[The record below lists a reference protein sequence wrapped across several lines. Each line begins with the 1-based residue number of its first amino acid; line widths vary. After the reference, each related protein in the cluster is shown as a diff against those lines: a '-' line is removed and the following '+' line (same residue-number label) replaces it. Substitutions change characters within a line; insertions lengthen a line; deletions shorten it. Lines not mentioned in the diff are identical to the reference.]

1 MPKILALVFSV
12 FMLYACQSASKEQQ
26 VHSDT
31 KQLTIVCTTSMLG
44 DAVAQMF
51 GDAVTVDV
59 LMGPGVDPHLYKATQ
74 GDLGRLTD
82 ADVVVYNGLHLE
94 GKMGTVLQ
102 KLAMRKPVIAAAEA
116 LPENKLLYL
125 NKEDNVHDPHVW
137 FDVRLWANLCHELR
151 DSLIKISP
159 ATLEVKREQSDDYLS
174 QLKQLDDWARFELSK
189 IPEEQRVLITAH
201 DAYEYFGRAYNIE
214 VKGLQGISTV
224 AEYGLRDVSDLVD
237 FISTR
242 KIPAIFLESSVPKR
256 SMEAVLEGCQRNG
269 FEVKFGATLFSDAMG
284 GTDTPEG
291 TYIGMVK
298 YNVTSIKNALNP

>member
-1 MPKILALVFSV
+1 MRKISALIFSLSIL
-12 FMLYACQSASKEQQ
+12 FSCQSASPESQTD
-26 VHSDT
+26 SES

-44 DAVAQMF
+44 DAVVQMF
-51 GDAVTVDV
+51 GDAVKVDV

-102 KLAMRKPVIAAAEA
+102 KLAMRKPVIPAAEA

-159 ATLEVKREQSDDYLS
+159 ATLELKRQQSDNYLS
-174 QLKQLDDWARFELSK
+174 ELKQLDDWARFELSK

-201 DAYEYFGRAYNIE
+201 DAYEYFGRAYSIE
-214 VKGLQGISTV
+214 VRGLQGISTV

-284 GTDTPEG
+284 GADTPEG